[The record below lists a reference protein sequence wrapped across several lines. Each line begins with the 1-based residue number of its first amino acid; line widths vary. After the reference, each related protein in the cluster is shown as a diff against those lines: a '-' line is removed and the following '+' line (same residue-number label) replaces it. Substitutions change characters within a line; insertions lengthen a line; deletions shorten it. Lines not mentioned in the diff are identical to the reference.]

1 MTKKIISMMLGL
13 ILVLSTVVC
22 AHAADMKASL
32 EPSSAAAAP
41 GQTFTVTVSV
51 SCDEKIASGAVSV
64 AVSDQFTV
72 RDGEWIVDGIQI
84 SDYNTEK
91 NQGVFLLNEARA
103 LNGAVLVLTLEAG
116 QDAAGNGDI
125 DVTVIGKNGSD
136 TVGTVSAST
145 TVAVEAGQSQDSGK
159 TAPEDEN
166 PVDKPETDAESAD
179 TANADAVDAAEAD
192 TASATAAA
200 SDKAEKSAKAGNSA
214 IVTAGIA
221 AAIVAAAGIA
231 FWVVRKKKHS

>member
-51 SCDEKIASGAVSV
+51 SCDEKIASGAVSA

-125 DVTVIGKNGSD
+125 DVTVIGKDGSD

-145 TVAVEAGQSQDSGK
+145 TVAVEAGQPQDSGE
-159 TAPEDEN
+159 TTPEDEKTA
-166 PVDKPETDAESAD
+166 DGSEEGTEAAD
-179 TANADAVDAAEAD
+179 TTEAANAADDAADDAVMYANAEK
-192 TASATAAA
+192 AA
-200 SDKAEKSAKAGNSA
+200 STGNSA
-214 IVTAGIA
+214 VVIA
-221 AAIVAAAGIA
+221 AAAVAAAAAICIVI
-231 FWVVRKKKHS
+231 WVVRKKKHS